1 MSMGQVSKMVGS
13 RVKRTEDPRMI
24 TGAGCYT
31 DDVQLKGTA
40 HMEVLRSP
48 HGHARIRGIDI
59 SQAKQCPGVID
70 VLVGQDINSQCAIPF
85 PLFAILGEM
94 HVVDRWP
101 MAADVVRYVGEPVA
115 VVVADTLSAARDALD
130 LIDVDYEV
138 LPAAVDLEGSASAD
152 APLVHDHIGTNLCY
166 EASGKS
172 GDPDKAF
179 ADAYAVLSVRME
191 QPRLVP
197 NPMEPRA
204 VLASYQPSS
213 KELTLWVT
221 TQNPHTESS
230 IVARMLGIS
239 ESKLRVV
246 AIDVGGAFGCKINTY
261 SESIIASLLSM
272 RLGRPVKWTE
282 SRQEN
287 FISTSHGRG
296 QVQFVEAAYK
306 KDGTILGLKLRIYA
320 DLGAYCQVLSHAIPT
335 LTPSMAPGVY
345 AFRNIEW
352 TTYGVFTNKVPYDAY
367 RGAGRPEGAYII
379 ERVVDLVAGALG
391 MDPVDIRRK
400 NFIPKD
406 AFPYETP
413 TGMVYDSGDYQASMD
428 KAIDASD
435 YHFMRQ
441 EQERARR
448 EGRIVGIGIT
458 TTVEVCGFGPAAAMG
473 GLSGFESATVRM
485 DSTAGITVFTGSSPH
500 GQGEETAFAQLA
512 ADQLGVPMEAVTIVH
527 GDTAIVPR
535 GGGTSGS
542 RSMAVGGSALVTAT
556 AQVAQK
562 AKEIASVLLDT
573 TPEAV
578 LLEGG
583 LFRAEDV
590 QDRSVTWADVARE
603 AYSGTSLPSDMERGL
618 EATSFWEPEG
628 LTFPFSTHVAQVE
641 IDKET
646 GEVQLTKYVAID
658 DCGTVINPMLVE
670 GQVHGGIVQG
680 AGQAL
685 MEGALW
691 DDSGQLLTGSFMD
704 YAMPFAEEF
713 PEFLLDRTE
722 TTTHVNPLGVKGIG
736 EMATIASTPTI
747 VSAVADALS
756 TVGMGTVHIDVPI
769 RSEKVWKLLQ
779 ESVGR

>member
-1 MSMGQVSKMVGS
+1 M
-13 RVKRTEDPRMI
+13 
-24 TGAGCYT
+24 
-31 DDVQLKGTA
+31 
-40 HMEVLRSP
+40 
-48 HGHARIRGIDI
+48 
-59 SQAKQCPGVID
+59 
-70 VLVGQDINSQCAIPF
+70 GQDINSQCKIPF
-85 PLFAILGEM
+85 PLYAILGDM
-94 HVVDRWP
+94 HVVERWP
-101 MAADVVRYVGEPVA
+101 MAVDVVRFVGEPVA
-115 VVVADTLSAARDALD
+115 VVVADTPGAARDALD
-130 LIDVDYEV
+130 LLDVDYEV
-138 LPAAVDLEGSASAD
+138 LPAAVDVEWSASQD
-152 APLVHDHIGTNLCY
+152 APLVHEHIGTNLCY

-179 ADAYAVLSVRME
+179 AEADAVLSVRME

-204 VLASYQPSS
+204 VTASYQPSS

-239 ESKLRVV
+239 ESKLRVI

-261 SESIIASLLSM
+261 SESIMAALLSI
-272 RLGRPVKWTE
+272 RLGKPVKWTE
-282 SRQEN
+282 GRQEN

-296 QVQFVEAAYK
+296 QVQYVEAAYK

-345 AFRNIEW
+345 SFRNIEW

-400 NFIPKD
+400 NFISGES
-406 AFPYETP
+406 FPYETP
-413 TGMVYDSGDYQASMD
+413 TGMVYDSGDYHASMD
-428 KAIDASD
+428 KALETSD
-435 YHFMRQ
+435 YSEMRRAQ
-441 EQERARR
+441 EQARQH
-448 EGRIVGIGIT
+448 GRIVGIGIT

-485 DSTAGITVFTGSSPH
+485 DSTAGVTVFTGSSPH

-512 ADQLGVPMEAVTIVH
+512 SDQLGIPMEAVTVVH
-527 GDTAIVPR
+527 GDTAVVPR

-542 RSMAVGGSALVTAT
+542 RSMAVGGSALVTAV
-556 AQVAQK
+556 AQVERK
-562 AKEIASVLLDT
+562 AKEIAAALLDT
-573 TPEAV
+573 TPEGV

-583 LFRAEDV
+583 RFSAEDV

-603 AYSGTSLPSDMERGL
+603 AYSGGSLPSGMERGL
-618 EATSFWEPEG
+618 EAVAFWEPEG

-641 IDKET
+641 IDRET
-646 GEVQLTKYVAID
+646 GEVQLTSYVAID
-658 DCGTVINPMLVE
+658 DCGNVINPMLVE
-670 GQVHGGIVQG
+670 GQVHGGIAQG

-685 MEGALW
+685 LEGALW

-704 YAMPFAEEF
+704 YAMPFADEF
-713 PEFLLDRTE
+713 PDFILDRTV
-722 TTTHVNPLGVKGIG
+722 TTTPINPLGVKGIG

-747 VSAVADALS
+747 VNAVADALS
-756 TVGMGTVHIDVPI
+756 FLGAVHIDVPI

-779 ESVGR
+779 ASGLP

>member
-1 MSMGQVSKMVGS
+1 MSIGQVSKMVGA

-24 TGAGCYT
+24 TGAGSYT
-31 DDVQLKGTA
+31 DDVQLRGA
-40 HMEVLRSP
+40 LYMEVLRSP
-48 HGHARIRGIDI
+48 HGHARIISIDI
-59 SQAKQCPGVID
+59 SKAKRSPGVID
-70 VLVGQDINSQCAIPF
+70 VLAGQDINSQCKIPF
-85 PLFAILGEM
+85 PLYAILGDM
-94 HVVDRWP
+94 HVVERWP
-101 MAADVVRYVGEPVA
+101 MAVDVVRFVGEPIA
-115 VVVADTLSAARDALD
+115 VVVADTPGAARDALD
-130 LIDVDYEV
+130 LLDVDYEV
-138 LPAAVDLEGSASAD
+138 LPAAVDLEGSASQD
-152 APLVHDHIGTNLCY
+152 APLVHEHIGTNLCY
-166 EASGKS
+166 EAYGKS

-179 ADAYAVLSVRME
+179 AEADAVLSVRME

-197 NPMEPRA
+197 SPMEPRA
-204 VLASYQPSS
+204 VTASFQPSS
-213 KELTLWVT
+213 RELTIWVT

-230 IVARMLGIS
+230 ILARMLGIS
-239 ESKLRVV
+239 ESKLRVI

-261 SESIIASLLSM
+261 SESIIAALLSI

-282 SRQEN
+282 GRQEN

-296 QVQFVEAAYK
+296 QVQYVEAAYK

-345 AFRNIEW
+345 SFRNIEW

-400 NFIPKD
+400 NFISGES
-406 AFPYETP
+406 FPYETP
-413 TGMVYDSGDYQASMD
+413 TGMVYDSGDYHASMD
-428 KAIDASD
+428 KALETSD
-435 YHFMRQ
+435 YSEMRRAQ
-441 EQERARR
+441 EQARQH
-448 EGRIVGIGIT
+448 GRIVGIGIT

-485 DSTAGITVFTGSSPH
+485 DSTAGVTVFTGSSPH

-512 ADQLGVPMEAVTIVH
+512 ADQLGIPMEAVTVVH
-527 GDTAIVPR
+527 GDTAVVPR

-542 RSMAVGGSALVTAT
+542 RSMAVGGSALVTAV
-556 AQVAQK
+556 AQVERK
-562 AKEIASVLLDT
+562 AKEIAAALLDT
-573 TPEAV
+573 TPEGV

-583 LFRAEDV
+583 RFSAEDV
-590 QDRSVTWADVARE
+590 QDRSVAWADVARE
-603 AYSGTSLPSDMERGL
+603 AYSGGSLPSGMERGL
-618 EATSFWEPEG
+618 EAVAFWEPEG

-641 IDKET
+641 IDRET
-646 GEVQLTKYVAID
+646 GEVQLTSYVAID
-658 DCGTVINPMLVE
+658 DCGKVINPMLVE
-670 GQVHGGIVQG
+670 GQVHGGIAQG

-685 MEGALW
+685 LEGALW

-704 YAMPFAEEF
+704 YAMPFADEF
-713 PEFLLDRTE
+713 PDFILDRTV
-722 TTTHVNPLGVKGIG
+722 TTTPINPLGVKGIG

-747 VSAVADALS
+747 VNAVADALS
-756 TVGMGTVHIDVPI
+756 FLGAVHIDVPI

-779 ESVGR
+779 ASGLP

>member
-1 MSMGQVSKMVGS
+1 MSMGQVSKMVGA

-24 TGAGCYT
+24 TGAGSYT
-31 DDVQLKGTA
+31 DDVQLRGTT

-59 SQAKQCPGVID
+59 SQAKQSPGVID
-70 VLVGQDINSQCAIPF
+70 VLAGGDINAQCKVPF

-94 HVVDRWP
+94 HVIDRWP

-115 VVVADTLSAARDALD
+115 VVVADSPSAARDALD

-138 LPAAVDLEGSASAD
+138 LPAAVDLERSASPD
-152 APLVHDHIGTNLCY
+152 APLVHEHIGTNLCY

-179 ADAYAVLSVRME
+179 ADADAVLSVRME

-213 KELTLWVT
+213 KDLTLWVT

-306 KDGTILGLKLRIYA
+306 KDGTILGLKLKIYA

-391 MDPVDIRRK
+391 MDPVEIRRK
-400 NFIPKD
+400 NFIDKD

-413 TGMVYDSGDYQASMD
+413 TGMVL
-428 KAIDASD
+428 
-435 YHFMRQ
+435 RQ
-441 EQERARR
+441 RR
-448 EGRIVGIGIT
+448 LPGQ
-458 TTVEVCGFGPAAAMG
+458 
-473 GLSGFESATVRM
+473 
-485 DSTAGITVFTGSSPH
+485 H
-500 GQGEETAFAQLA
+500 GQGHRSLRLLRHAPGAGTRPPGRQDHRHWHNHDRRGVRLRPGGCHGRP
-512 ADQLGVPMEAVTIVH
+512 LGLRKCNRAYGLYRRGNRLHRVFTPRAGGGNGLRPARRRPTWRPNGF
-527 GDTAIVPR
+527 GDDSPR
-535 GGGTSGS
+535 GYIGC
-542 RSMAVGGSALVTAT
+542 
-556 AQVAQK
+556 AQ
-562 AKEIASVLLDT
+562 
-573 TPEAV
+573 
-578 LLEGG
+578 G
-583 LFRAEDV
+583 
-590 QDRSVTWADVARE
+590 
-603 AYSGTSLPSDMERGL
+603 RGHIGQPL
-618 EATSFWEPEG
+618 HGRRGQRPGHGNSPGCPEG
-628 LTFPFSTHVAQVE
+628 QRDRLC
-641 IDKET
+641 
-646 GEVQLTKYVAID
+646 AI
-658 DCGTVINPMLVE
+658 GHHP
-670 GQVHGGIVQG
+670 
-680 AGQAL
+680 
-685 MEGALW
+685 
-691 DDSGQLLTGSFMD
+691 
-704 YAMPFAEEF
+704 
-713 PEFLLDRTE
+713 
-722 TTTHVNPLGVKGIG
+722 
-736 EMATIASTPTI
+736 
-747 VSAVADALS
+747 
-756 TVGMGTVHIDVPI
+756 
-769 RSEKVWKLLQ
+769 
-779 ESVGR
+779 